1 MANRPLATVERTS
14 RHFVG
19 AIVVVCSSLFHRA
32 RTKYFIKKYRFIL
45 LWRGLNADKRF
56 QTAKTSADFSPN
68 SPRTSGFTAQGPEL
82 QSRNQTHI
90 WVPGKVAE
98 LRRKVPVMENPFF
111 LESAWAVFRDR
122 HEKNGSWTAD
132 LQLHR
137 QDPWT
142 LHEDAG
148 SSLLFAF
155 YTRAWTVKTVY
166 QGVIPC
172 LQEEFLVRKTSSV
185 PEKKNYVFKKLWRKA
200 VCSVSVCS
208 RVHVWF
214 VSI

>member
-19 AIVVVCSSLFHRA
+19 AIVVVCLSLFHRA

-45 LWRGLNADKRF
+45 LFQQKVDKRF
-56 QTAKTSADFSPN
+56 QTPKTSADFSPN
-68 SPRTSGFTAQGPEL
+68 SPRTSGCTAQGPEL

-90 WVPGKVAE
+90 WVQDKVAE
-98 LRRKVPVMENPFF
+98 FRRKVPVMENPFF

-122 HEKNGSWTAD
+122 HEKNGSWTSD

-137 QDPWT
+137 QDPRT

-155 YTRAWTVKTVY
+155 YTRASTVKTVY

-172 LQEEFLVRKTSSV
+172 LQEEFLVRKTSNV

-208 RVHVWF
+208 RVRVWF